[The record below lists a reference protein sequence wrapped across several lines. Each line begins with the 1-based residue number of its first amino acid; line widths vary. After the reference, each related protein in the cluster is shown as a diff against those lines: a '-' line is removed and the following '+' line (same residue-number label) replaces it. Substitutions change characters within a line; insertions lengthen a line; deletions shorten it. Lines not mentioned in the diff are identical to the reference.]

1 MQRHDPCDEPWYEID
16 FRMTRW
22 RCPAGVSGPIA
33 DEIVEAIQEA
43 DRLLLESM
51 KLVDSYAY
59 GFDSNPKRYVRY
71 SQIEHLKAD
80 FEQMEVRLLIA
91 NHALAKR
98 WSLLMT
104 KHKEQVA
111 SLSAEIQACL
121 QHPEAGYSIQFKTHE
136 VEIDDRLKQFLEGI
150 QPGN

>member
-1 MQRHDPCDEPWYEID
+1 MRRDDPVEEPWYEIE

-22 RCPAGVSGPIA
+22 RCPEGVSGPLLDDI
-33 DEIVEAIQEA
+33 IEATQET
-43 DRLLLESM
+43 DRLLLDAL

-59 GFDSNPKRYVRY
+59 GFDSNPKRYLRY
-71 SQIEHLKAD
+71 SHIEHLNAD
-80 FEQMEVRLLIA
+80 FEQMEVRMLIA
-91 NHALAKR
+91 DHALAKR
-98 WSLLMT
+98 WSSLMT

-136 VEIDDRLKQFLEGI
+136 VEIDDSLKQFLESI
-150 QPGN
+150 QPGS